1 MEFATLLAELGNALG
16 IDTLAP
22 DADGQCALLFDGEH
36 TITFTP
42 DSEDHSLIMHG
53 EVGKLPPHNDALC
66 RTLLE
71 ASLLGAQTGG
81 AAFAIHAKLDTII
94 LWKRHDAQFTDVNS
108 LQQALQAFLAQLIHW
123 KHRLAR
129 QQEPAAAS
137 GSATNIGLPPFGLM
151 V

>member
-1 MEFATLLAELGNALG
+1 MELAALLAELGNALG
-16 IDTLAP
+16 IDDLGL

-42 DSEDHSLIMHG
+42 DSEDHSLILHS
-53 EVGKLPPHNDALC
+53 EVGKLSPQDDALC

-81 AAFAIHAKLDTII
+81 AAFAIHPELDAII
-94 LWKRHDAQFTDVNS
+94 LWKRHDAQFADMNS
-108 LQQALQAFLAQLIHW
+108 LQQALQAFLAQIIHW
-123 KHRLAR
+123 KQRLAR
-129 QQEPAAAS
+129 QEPAPSS
-137 GSATNIGLPPFGLM
+137 GSTTDAGLPSFGLM